1 MVESLVR
8 KQQKDSESIEEIN
21 NIIRHE
27 IKRAFETVNIQSIAA
42 PLVGI
47 EQNVWS
53 EEGDRYDEEFTKA
66 LINDAIRALKN
77 ENTKEAQARLT
88 SAYQHMSFDNVDQ
101 TSKLFMERAMR
112 ALKNENTKEAITT
125 LELAHGI

>member
-1 MVESLVR
+1 MVEDLVQ
-8 KQQKDSESIEEIN
+8 KQQKSGESIEEVN

-27 IKRAFETVNIQSIAA
+27 IKKAFETVNIQSVAA
-42 PLVGI
+42 PLVDV
-47 EQNVWS
+47 EQDFWPN
-53 EEGDRYDEEFTKA
+53 EHDKYEEFKV

-88 SAYQHMSFDNVDQ
+88 AAYQQMSFGTEDQ

-112 ALKNENTKEAITT
+112 ALKNENTKEAIAT
-125 LELAHGI
+125 LELAYGI

>member
-1 MVESLVR
+1 MVESLVQ
-8 KQQKDSESIEEIN
+8 KQQKDGSIEEIN

-27 IKRAFETVNIQSIAA
+27 IKRAFETVNIQSVAA

-47 EQNVWS
+47 EQNLWP
-53 EEGDRYDEEFTKA
+53 EGGDRYDEEFTKA

-77 ENTKEAQARLT
+77 ENTEEAQARLT

-101 TSKLFMERAMR
+101 TSKLFMERAIR
-112 ALKNENTKEAITT
+112 AVKNKNTKEAITT
-125 LELAHGI
+125 LELAYGI